1 MIKRIVGIILV
12 VISIALL
19 VFVIHGIASNLPA
32 DGPLKGNIR
41 GYKPPY
47 DGHGLVMV
55 LSGFAAVLSFLGGL
69 FLIGLAKLER

>member
-32 DGPLKGNIR
+32 DGPLKGHIR

-55 LSGFAAVLSFLGGL
+55 LSGLAAVLSYLGGL
-69 FLIGLAKLER
+69 FLIGLAKMDK